1 MMEYLQT
8 FFSWIWGHLKAI
20 LLLVIGLLPDSPF
33 QLLENTDVEEYLGYL
48 NWLIPLSQMVAIL
61 QLWIT
66 AIVIFYIFQAILRW
80 TKAIQ

>member
-1 MMEYLQT
+1 MEYLQT

-80 TKAIQ
+80 TKAIN